1 MIYAVLAWMI
11 GVFAGTVMG
20 TCILP
25 FVICSIYNMTYSVPN
40 VGTVF
45 LANYVFFGIGLS
57 FAMIIVATFFAAIRE
72 LKYDPA
78 TLMRPKNI
86 TYNRRNFLEKI
97 PALWNKMSYG
107 MVVVART
114 VSRSRGRVMIGTVG
128 IACCTAL
135 ILSSLGLINST
146 AAVSGAQYADDGI
159 FKYDIMYVLKTPQQQ
174 DASILKKIRNDQ
186 RTENA
191 TLYGNRNAIATADTD
206 QADAKRPVNVI
217 AMESG
222 DEFSQYVNFRT
233 VSGNLDFGKGNV
245 VITDKMAKDLGFG
258 VGDNIRLTLPDGD
271 IHTARVSGIVK
282 NYTNHYVYMTSET
295 YKTVLGEEPQ
305 YKYIIVD
312 AKSYLEDKDIK
323 NFASDFLKEDIVT
336 GASTASEMASSVD
349 VSIDRIFAVVMLF
362 VLSACLLA
370 LIVMYTNSNV
380 NLSERTREI
389 ANIKVI
395 GLSDHEVLIYV
406 IRENIISTIYGALV
420 GLVAGIFLHKVL
432 IGFISVDNIV
442 YGSSIAWWSYLV
454 TLIIISLISA
464 ISALPIKIK
473 VDRINMAETLKE
485 IE

>member
-1 MIYAVLAWMI
+1 MS
-11 GVFAGTVMG
+11 GT
-20 TCILP
+20 
-25 FVICSIYNMTYSVPN
+25 
-40 VGTVF
+40 
-45 LANYVFFGIGLS
+45 
-57 FAMIIVATFFAAIRE
+57 
-72 LKYDPA
+72 
-78 TLMRPKNI
+78 
-86 TYNRRNFLEKI
+86 
-97 PALWNKMSYG
+97 
-107 MVVVART
+107 
-114 VSRSRGRVMIGTVG
+114 
-128 IACCTAL
+128 
-135 ILSSLGLINST
+135 
-146 AAVSGAQYADDGI
+146 QYADDGI

-217 AMESG
+217 AMESD
-222 DEFSQYVNFRT
+222 DEFSQYVNLRT

-406 IRENIISTIYGALV
+406 IRENIISTIYGALA